1 MFPEGWNALEQ
12 RQGRTSVSG
21 DAEGAARAVLAE
33 RLSALRE
40 GSGRTYASLAR
51 RIGVSGSTL
60 HRYCT
65 GRTVP
70 AEFAPVERLA
80 RLCGAPAEEREAL
93 HRLWLLADGERLDRQ
108 GAAEA
113 EAGTAAEQGAETEE
127 GAETEQGAEAEVAGA
142 PSEGAVAMPRAPGAL
157 SGRSGPPDGE
167 PPHAV
172 PLPGA
177 APEAAPALAHASGY
191 GPGQPGSVE
200 CRASRMPALRS
211 SRTRRYGQGLGVL
224 AAAVLVLALV
234 AAFGRPWSS
243 GPDGRSSVAQVPGGP
258 PVDSPGSPTSGS
270 PKSEKPQGTASGS
283 PRKTPSG
290 SPSPT
295 TPPGIGPRKEGLP
308 RSSGPSSGPGAG
320 RVPFTW
326 TGDDH
331 VWKNGCDHA
340 YLLDRAPA
348 AVPPPPME
356 ADAASWAGALGAVH
370 AGETGVRI
378 TLQGRDDRAVVLE
391 SLRIR
396 VVERSSPA
404 EGRVYR
410 MSSGCGGSLTPR
422 MFDVDLDAS
431 RPAARPVA
439 GNDSGEPIEAVA
451 FPYRVSVT
459 DPEVFLITG
468 RTVGCDCSWVA
479 ELAWSSGGRSGT
491 VRIDDGGRPFRTNGV
506 RGQSVLG
513 YDTTAGRWVPAVDG
527 SEAAS

>member
-1 MFPEGWNALEQ
+1 M
-12 RQGRTSVSG
+12 SG

-113 EAGTAAEQGAETEE
+113 EEGSAAEQGAE
-127 GAETEQGAEAEVAGA
+127 AEARSATEQDAEAEQDAEVAGA

-157 SGRSGPPDGE
+157 SGPPAGE

-172 PLPGA
+172 PSPGT
-177 APEAAPALAHASGY
+177 APEPAPALASGPGPGT
-191 GPGQPGSVE
+191 GPGQSGSVE
-200 CRASRMPALRS
+200 RRAYRMPAFRS
-211 SRTRRYGQGLGVL
+211 PRARRYGQGLGVL

-234 AAFGRPWSS
+234 AAFVRPWSS
-243 GPDGRSSVAQVPGGP
+243 GPDGRSSVAQVPGTP
-258 PVDSPGSPTSGS
+258 PVDAPGSPSSGS
-270 PKSEKPQGTASGS
+270 PKPEKPQGTASGS
-283 PRKTPSG
+283 PREAPSG

-295 TPPGIGPRKEGLP
+295 TPPGIGPRNESLP
-308 RSSGPSSGPGAG
+308 RSSGPSSGPEAG

-348 AVPPPPME
+348 AVPPPPVE
-356 ADAASWAGALGAVH
+356 ADATSWAGALGAVH

-378 TLQGRDDRAVVLE
+378 TLQGRDYRAVVLE

-422 MFDVDLDAS
+422 MFDVDLDAD
-431 RPAARPVA
+431 RPVARSVA

-506 RGQSVLG
+506 RGHSVLD
-513 YDTTAGRWVPAVDG
+513 YDTTAGRWVPAADG